1 MGAGVLPMAF
11 HKGNIYFLFSREWV
25 NSKEDGGL
33 WSDFGG
39 SREGKESQYQTAVR
53 EGGGYINLNVVERNY
68 PYITFQT
75 TFEKHKSQVDCTQFK
90 LRYMSDD
97 GSYSP
102 WDTSPP
108 DFRDQAK
115 MATACHIY
123 FSAQDFK

>member
-1 MGAGVLPMAF
+1 MVYLINPYCRRMKRFIPFLVALPSLFFSASAF
-11 HKGNIYFLFSREWV
+11 ADECERGWCK
-25 NSKEDGGL
+25 
-33 WSDFGG
+33 
-39 SREGKESQYQTAVR
+39 TAVR
-53 EGGGYINLNVVERNY
+53 EGGGYIRLNVVERNY

-102 WDTSPP
+102 WDTSLP

-115 MATACHIY
+115 IATACHIY